1 MSFLDAWV
9 NDEVHAL
16 GEGANL
22 TEVVVELMV
31 ERLNARALGASDW
44 TPSGG
49 WEAWR
54 NADGLV
60 DALEGSPFQSECEQH
75 GVVPGAIRA
84 AHAAQW
90 FHRRWNHGWDD
101 VEKRPYAVGTRHP
114 SSEDHAAA
122 CTPCAPDDSTPWAWT
137 PCAPSANTYGPVER
151 EEVAACSFSEFWRQ
165 YKFITGG
172 RGKGHQIV
180 RRTEPTI
187 VSIKPHMPTSWNKR
201 GHDSGPTTAA
211 SSTASRST
219 MAIGRRRTRSSRPS
233 TRVRRRSA
241 GTTFATSSSSKRA
254 RRWRTAAR
262 RPPRPA
268 HAPRTPPQLS
278 QDLRDFR
285 SLV

>member
-90 FHRRWNHGWDD
+90 WASRCGRWNHGWDD

-137 PCAPSANTYGPVER
+137 PCAPDDSTPWLEQRQRLLNKNNRHMTHYPSYCLRRDAHGKQFCRFGSPVRYVATKSEGLTTVCGTRFQAKMALFEAKSASLFF
-151 EEVAACSFSEFWRQ
+151 A
-165 YKFITGG
+165 GG
-172 RGKGHQIV
+172 
-180 RRTEPTI
+180 
-187 VSIKPHMPTSWNKR
+187 
-201 GHDSGPTTAA
+201 
-211 SSTASRST
+211 ST
-219 MAIGRRRTRSSRPS
+219 
-233 TRVRRRSA
+233 
-241 GTTFATSSSSKRA
+241 
-254 RRWRTAAR
+254 
-262 RPPRPA
+262 
-268 HAPRTPPQLS
+268 L
-278 QDLRDFR
+278 
-285 SLV
+285 